1 MPNPIRISVVSV
13 LALLFAIGAVAP
25 AIADPPDWAP
35 AHGYR
40 DHHRDRERE
49 HDYRRHRDRDSDHYR
64 DREPWHRED
73 EAGPVPF
80 GISLGRCNRE
90 QLGQVLGGLAGAAI
104 GSTAQGRDRP
114 VAIIGGAILG
124 ALIGGQIG
132 HHMDEVDE
140 YCIGQT
146 LEYARAGQT
155 ITWNNPDN
163 GAVYKVTP
171 QAAVRMPS
179 GQYCR
184 EYQTTIMIDGRKRRA
199 YGKAC
204 RQPDGTWKKAD

>member
-1 MPNPIRISVVSV
+1 M
-13 LALLFAIGAVAP
+13 F
-25 AIADPPDWAP
+25 ADPPDWAP

-40 DHHRDRERE
+40 DHHRDRDGDR
-49 HDYRRHRDRDSDHYR
+49 DYYRHRDRDREHYR
-64 DREPWHRED
+64 DRHGDHEPWNHGD
-73 EAGPVPF
+73 EAGPIPF
-80 GISLGRCNRE
+80 GINLGRCNRE

-104 GSTAQGRDRP
+104 GSTARGRDRP

-124 ALIGGQIG
+124 ALIGGHIG
-132 HHMDEVDE
+132 RSMDEVDE

-146 LEYARAGQT
+146 LEYAKAGQT
-155 ITWNNPDN
+155 ITWNDPDK

-171 QAAVRMPS
+171 EAAVRVSP

-184 EYQTTIMIDGRKRRA
+184 EYQTTIVISGRKRQA